1 MQRLY
6 SNQSKHCDWCGS
18 NFIVVKG
25 RQSDMCPIC
34 FARLKS
40 YQDAKQLVDKALKQ
54 ADEAKKCLADITNQY
69 KELASQ
75 GFKVPEELEG
85 LK

>member
-1 MQRLY
+1 MYKHY

-40 YQDAKQLVDKALKQ
+40 YQGAKQLVDKATQRLE
-54 ADEAKKCLADITNQY
+54 EAKRCLTDIENQY
-69 KELASQ
+69 KELAKQ
-75 GFKVPEELEG
+75 GFKIPEG